1 MVFILLL
8 ILWYLVLFTGP
19 NAKLSDVFGG
29 AEDMDVDENAYKPD
43 EGELLAV
50 ILSKS

>member
-1 MVFILLL
+1 MLNVFILLL
-8 ILWYLVLFTGP
+8 ILWYCVLLTGP

-43 EGELLAV
+43 GGELLTV
-50 ILSKS
+50 VVV